1 MALAGGDVG
10 TVGARRRQHRQRHRL
25 DDCDEE
31 GAGGVRELA
40 DRGHRFEQPVEV
52 RLGRDDPGDGPL
64 GIGQEP
70 LERSEIQRA
79 GRVAVGDDGY
89 LVDLEARPEIGS
101 DRLPV
106 VRVHGM

>member
-1 MALAGGDVG
+1 MPYGPHTDAD
-10 TVGARRRQHRQRHRL
+10 RQRML
-25 DDCDEE
+25 D
-31 GAGGVRELA
+31 A
-40 DRGHRFEQPVEV
+40 
-52 RLGRDDPGDGPL
+52 L